1 MRYNCTMINEKIE
14 LGKLNTLRIDR
25 FTEPGI
31 YLMAED
37 ESDILLPGQYVT
49 ETMAEGQEIQVFVY
63 TDSEDRLVAT
73 TDTPKAM
80 VDEFGFF
87 EVVDVADFG
96 AFVDWGL
103 PKDLFVPKNRQKTPF
118 KVGDKRILR
127 VVKDEQSE
135 RLLGVEKIK
144 QYLSHE
150 VEEGYYKNRPV
161 KLLVMART
169 PLGYKVI
176 VDDTYSGMLFT
187 NEIFEDIAA
196 GDIKKGFVKL
206 IRKDGN
212 MDISLQPIGTA
223 AKTDIA
229 TEKIMQLLEE
239 NSGSLPYNYKSDADL
254 INSVFGLSKKNYK
267 RALTTLKDAGK
278 IDVTDT
284 GIYKKEDEK

>member
-1 MRYNCTMINEKIE
+1 MINEKIE

-37 ESDILLPGQYVT
+37 EADILLPGQYVT

-73 TDTPKAM
+73 TDTPRAM

-103 PKDLFVPKNRQKTPF
+103 PKDLFIPKNRQKTPF
-118 KVGDKRILR
+118 RVGEKRILR
-127 VVKDEQSE
+127 VVKDDQSE

-150 VEEGYYKNRPV
+150 VEDGYYKNRPV

-176 VDDTYSGMLFT
+176 VDDQYSGMLFT
-187 NEIFEDIAA
+187 NEIFEEIAA
-196 GDIKKGFVKL
+196 GDSKKGFVKL
-206 IRKDGN
+206 VRKDGN

-229 TEKIMQLLEE
+229 TGKIMQLLEE

-254 INSVFGLSKKNYK
+254 INSTFGLSKKNYK

-278 IDVTDT
+278 IDITDT
-284 GIYKKEDEK
+284 GIYKKQEK

>member
-1 MRYNCTMINEKIE
+1 MINEKIE

-37 ESDILLPGQYVT
+37 EADILLPGQYVT
-49 ETMAEGQEIQVFVY
+49 DTMSEGQEIQVFVY

-73 TDTPKAM
+73 TDRPKAM

-103 PKDLFVPKNRQKTPF
+103 PKDLFIPKNRQKTPF
-118 KVGDKRILR
+118 KVGEKRILR
-127 VVKDEQSE
+127 VIKDDQSE

-176 VDDTYSGMLFT
+176 VDDKYSGMLFT

-206 IRKDGN
+206 VRKDGN

-229 TEKIMQLLEE
+229 TEKIMHLLEE
-239 NSGSLPYNYKSDADL
+239 NRGSLPYNYKSDADL

-267 RALTTLKDAGK
+267 RALTTLKDADK

-284 GIYKKEDEK
+284 GIYKK

>member
-1 MRYNCTMINEKIE
+1 MINEKIE

-25 FTEPGI
+25 FTEPGA
-31 YLMAED
+31 YLMAQNEED
-37 ESDILLPGQYVT
+37 LLLPGQYIT
-49 ETMAEGQEIQVFVY
+49 ESMLVDQEIQVFVY

-96 AFVDWGL
+96 AFVNWGL
-103 PKDLFVPKNRQKTPF
+103 PKDLFIPKNRQKTPF
-118 KVGDKRILR
+118 RVGDRRILR

-144 QYLSHE
+144 QFLSHE

-161 KLLVMART
+161 QLLVIAKT
-169 PLGYKVI
+169 PLGFKVI
-176 VDDTYSGMLFT
+176 VDNTYSGMLFT
-187 NEIFEDIAA
+187 NEIFEKISV
-196 GDIKKGFVKL
+196 GDSKKGFVKL

-229 TEKIMQLLEE
+229 TDTIMQLLEE

-267 RALTTLKDAGK
+267 RALTTLIDAGK
-278 IDVTDT
+278 IEVTET
-284 GIYKKEDEK
+284 GIYKKQDI

>member
-1 MRYNCTMINEKIE
+1 MNATIE
-14 LGKLNTLRIDR
+14 LGKINTLRIDR

-31 YLMAED
+31 YLMAENEED
-37 ESDILLPGQYVT
+37 LLLPGQYIT
-49 ETMAEGQEIQVFVY
+49 DEMKEGQEIDVFVY

-80 VDEFGFF
+80 LDEFGFF

-103 PKDLFVPKNRQKTPF
+103 PKDLFIPKNRQKTPF
-118 KVGDKRILR
+118 RVGDKRILR
-127 VVKDEQSE
+127 IVKDEKSE

-144 QYLSHE
+144 QFLSHE

-161 KLLVMART
+161 KLLVIAKT
-169 PLGYKVI
+169 PLGFKVI
-176 VDDTYSGMLFT
+176 VDNTYSGMLFT
-187 NEIFEDIAA
+187 NEIFEKIAV
-196 GDIKKGFVKL
+196 GDTKKGFVKE

-212 MDISLQPIGTA
+212 FDISLQPIGTA

-229 TEKIMQLLEE
+229 TDKIMQLLEE
-239 NSGSLPYNYKSDADL
+239 NNGSLPYNYKSDADL

-267 RALTTLKDAGK
+267 RSLTTLIDAGK
-278 IDVTDT
+278 IEVSET
-284 GIYKKEDEK
+284 GIYKK

>member
-1 MRYNCTMINEKIE
+1 MINETIE
-14 LGKLNTLRIDR
+14 LGTLNTLRIDR

-31 YLMAED
+31 YLMAQD

-49 ETMAEGQEIQVFVY
+49 DTMAEGQEIQVFVY

-73 TDTPKAM
+73 TDRPKAM

-118 KVGDKRILR
+118 RVGETRILR

-144 QYLSHE
+144 QFLSHE

-176 VDDTYSGMLFT
+176 VDDKYSGMLFT
-187 NEIFEDIAA
+187 NEIFEEINA
-196 GDIKKGFVKL
+196 GDLKKGYVKMV
-206 IRKDGN
+206 RKDGN
-212 MDISLQPIGTA
+212 MDIMLQPIGSA

-229 TEKIMQLLEE
+229 TEKIMQLVEE
-239 NSGSLPYNYKSDADL
+239 NGGSLPYNYKSDSDL

-267 RALTTLKDAGK
+267 RALTTLKDAEK
-278 IDVTDT
+278 IDVTET
-284 GIYKKEDEK
+284 GIYKK

>member
-1 MRYNCTMINEKIE
+1 
-14 LGKLNTLRIDR
+14 
-25 FTEPGI
+25 
-31 YLMAED
+31 MAEN
-37 ESDILLPGQYVT
+37 EEDILLPGQYVT
-49 ETMAEGQEIQVFVY
+49 ENMLVDQEIQVFVY

-80 VDEFGFF
+80 LDEFGFF

-103 PKDLFVPKNRQKTPF
+103 PKDLFIPKNRQKTPF
-118 KVGDKRILR
+118 RVGDKRILR
-127 VVKDEQSE
+127 IVKDEQSE

-150 VEEGYYKNRPV
+150 VEDGYYKNRPV

-187 NEIFEDIAA
+187 NEIFEDIEA
-196 GDIKKGFVKL
+196 GDSKKGFVKL
-206 IRKDGN
+206 VRKDGN

-229 TEKIMQLLEE
+229 TDKVMQLIEE
-239 NSGSLPYNYKSDADL
+239 NGGSLPYNYKSDADL

-284 GIYKKEDEK
+284 GIYKK

>member
-1 MRYNCTMINEKIE
+1 MINEKIE

-37 ESDILLPGQYVT
+37 EADILLPGQYVT

-73 TDTPKAM
+73 TDTPRAM

-103 PKDLFVPKNRQKTPF
+103 PKDLFIPKNRQKTPF
-118 KVGDKRILR
+118 RVGEKRILR
-127 VVKDEQSE
+127 VVKDDQSE

-150 VEEGYYKNRPV
+150 VEDGYYKNRPV

-176 VDDTYSGMLFT
+176 VDDQYSGMLFT
-187 NEIFEDIAA
+187 NEIFEEIAA
-196 GDIKKGFVKL
+196 GDSKKGFVKL
-206 IRKDGN
+206 VRKDGN

-229 TEKIMQLLEE
+229 TDKIMQLLEE

-254 INSVFGLSKKNYK
+254 INSTFGLSKKNYK

-278 IDVTDT
+278 IDITDT
-284 GIYKKEDEK
+284 GIYKKQEK

>member
-1 MRYNCTMINEKIE
+1 
-14 LGKLNTLRIDR
+14 
-25 FTEPGI
+25 
-31 YLMAED
+31 MAED
-37 ESDILLPGQYVT
+37 EADILLPGQYVT

-103 PKDLFVPKNRQKTPF
+103 PKDLFIPKNRQKTPF
-118 KVGDKRILR
+118 RVGDRRILR
-127 VVKDEQSE
+127 VIKDDQSE

-187 NEIFEDIAA
+187 NEIFEDINA
-196 GDIKKGFVKL
+196 GDLKKGFVKL
-206 IRKDGN
+206 VRKDGN

-239 NSGSLPYNYKSDADL
+239 SGGSLPYNYKSDADL
-254 INSVFGLSKKNYK
+254 INGVFGLSKKNYK
-267 RALTTLKDAGK
+267 RALTTLKDAEK

-284 GIYKKEDEK
+284 GIYKK

>member
-1 MRYNCTMINEKIE
+1 MINEKIE

-37 ESDILLPGQYVT
+37 EADILLPGQYVT

-73 TDTPKAM
+73 TDTPRAM

-103 PKDLFVPKNRQKTPF
+103 PKDLFIPKNRQKTPF
-118 KVGDKRILR
+118 RVGEKRILR
-127 VVKDEQSE
+127 VVKDDQSE

-150 VEEGYYKNRPV
+150 VEDGYYKNRPV

-176 VDDTYSGMLFT
+176 VDDQYSGMLFT

-196 GDIKKGFVKL
+196 GDTKKGFVKL
-206 IRKDGN
+206 VRKDGN

-229 TEKIMQLLEE
+229 TDKIMQLLEE

-254 INSVFGLSKKNYK
+254 INSTFGLSKKNYK
-267 RALTTLKDAGK
+267 RALTTLKDADK
-278 IDVTDT
+278 IDITDT
-284 GIYKKEDEK
+284 GIYKKQEK

>member
-1 MRYNCTMINEKIE
+1 MINEKIE

-37 ESDILLPGQYVT
+37 EADILLPGQYVT
-49 ETMAEGQEIQVFVY
+49 DTMAEGQEIQVFVY

-103 PKDLFVPKNRQKTPF
+103 PKDLFIPKNRQKTPF
-118 KVGDKRILR
+118 KVGEKRILR
-127 VVKDEQSE
+127 VIKDDQSE

-144 QYLSHE
+144 QYLTHE

-176 VDDTYSGMLFT
+176 VDDKYSGMLFT

-196 GDIKKGFVKL
+196 GDLKKGFVKL
-206 IRKDGN
+206 VRKDGN

-229 TEKIMQLLEE
+229 TDKIMQLLEE
-239 NSGSLPYNYKSDADL
+239 NRGSLPYNYKSDADL

-267 RALTTLKDAGK
+267 RALTTLKDAEK

-284 GIYKKEDEK
+284 GIYKK

>member
-1 MRYNCTMINEKIE
+1 MINEKIE

-37 ESDILLPGQYVT
+37 EADILLPGQYVT
-49 ETMAEGQEIQVFVY
+49 DTMVEGQEIQVFVY

-103 PKDLFVPKNRQKTPF
+103 PKDLFIPKNRQKTPF
-118 KVGDKRILR
+118 KVGEKRILR
-127 VVKDEQSE
+127 VIKDDQSE

-144 QYLSHE
+144 QYLTHE

-176 VDDTYSGMLFT
+176 VDDKYSGMLFT

-196 GDIKKGFVKL
+196 GDLKKGFVKL
-206 IRKDGN
+206 VRKDGN

-229 TEKIMQLLEE
+229 TDKIMQLLEE
-239 NSGSLPYNYKSDADL
+239 NRGSLPYNYKSDADL

-267 RALTTLKDAGK
+267 RALTTLKDAEK

-284 GIYKKEDEK
+284 GIYKK